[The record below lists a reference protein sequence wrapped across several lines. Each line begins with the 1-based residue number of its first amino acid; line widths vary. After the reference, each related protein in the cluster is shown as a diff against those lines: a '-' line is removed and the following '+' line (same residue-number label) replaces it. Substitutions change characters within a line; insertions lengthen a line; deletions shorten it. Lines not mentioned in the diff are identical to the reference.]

1 MTVEVKKKK
10 GESPESLLR
19 RFTKQVQQSGLV
31 LQVKKTQYL
40 ESPCSKEKQ
49 KKAAKR
55 KSQLNKKTE
64 YLKKIGKIADK
75 TDFFGKN
82 KISRNNR

>member
-1 MTVEVKKKK
+1 MTIEVKKKK

-40 ESPCSKEKQ
+40 NPAQSREKI
-49 KKAAKR
+49 KKTAKR
-55 KSQLNKKTE
+55 RTKLNEKRE
-64 YLKKIGKIADK
+64 YLKKIGKIIDPADS
-75 TDFFGKN
+75 FGN
-82 KISRNNR
+82 KKYRR

>member
-40 ESPCSKEKQ
+40 EHKKSKEKI
-49 KKAAKR
+49 KKTAQR
-55 KSQLNKKTE
+55 KSKLNKKRE
-64 YLKKIGKIADK
+64 YLKKIGKI
-75 TDFFGKN
+75 TDFTDSFGN
-82 KISRNNR
+82 KKYREKI